1 MPEVMCAHANVIA
14 QPVVEAL
21 VKQNFAWRASA
32 MSSRRVL
39 RSLHSALT
47 HVSRRVI
54 FVVSFFFCTKDEKY
68 QNCQFCLVRVGAFI
82 NDRYT

>member
-54 FVVSFFFCTKDEKY
+54 FLVSFFFLYKGREISKLSVLSRSRRG
-68 QNCQFCLVRVGAFI
+68 FHK
-82 NDRYT
+82 

>member
-47 HVSRRVI
+47 HVSGRVI
-54 FVVSFFFCTKDEKY
+54 FLVLFFAQRTRNIKTVSSDSFASG
-68 QNCQFCLVRVGAFI
+68 LS
-82 NDRYT
+82 